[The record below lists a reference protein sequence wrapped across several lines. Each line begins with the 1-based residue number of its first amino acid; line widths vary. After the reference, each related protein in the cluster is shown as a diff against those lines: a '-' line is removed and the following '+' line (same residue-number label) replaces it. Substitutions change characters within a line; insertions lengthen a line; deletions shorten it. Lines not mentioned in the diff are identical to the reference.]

1 LVSVVVNELL
11 LPTLT
16 LPKARLDVLS
26 PRTRVAAT
34 PVPLREIVISEVGAL
49 LTSVIEPVTLPAVL
63 GPNTALNVAALPD
76 PMVNGVV
83 IPVVLKPAPETV
95 TEEIV
100 TVAVPPF
107 VRLMDCE
114 LFVPVVT
121 LPNAAVV
128 GVAANCG
135 CVPVPL
141 KGMVSGEF
149 CPLLMIEML
158 PLALPAD
165 VGANWALKVVLSP
178 APSVSGVLNPLM
190 LKPVPDAVPCEIVT
204 LPDPEF
210 VNVIDCAP
218 LLPTATDPKLTLD
231 GLAPSWPSIPV
242 PDNAIVAGEPGAL
255 LTIEIPPV
263 SLPTADGE
271 NFAVND
277 ALLPALIVIG
287 MVAPLML
294 NPVPEGVAWLT
305 VNAAFPGF
313 VSVTVCETVLPT
325 DTLPK
330 LTLAGLIVS

>member
-1 LVSVVVNELL
+1 MVSVVVNELL

-34 PVPLREIVISEVGAL
+34 PVPLREIVIGEVGAL

-83 IPVVLKPAPETV
+83 IPVVLNPAPETV

-121 LPNAAVV
+121 LLNAAVV
-128 GVAANCG
+128 GVAANCA

-141 KGMVSGEF
+141 KGIVSGEF
-149 CPLLMIEML
+149 SPVLTIEML

-165 VGANWALKVVLSP
+165 VGANCALKVVLSP
-178 APSVSGVLNPLM
+178 APNVSGVLNPLM
-190 LKPVPDAVPCEIVT
+190 LRPVPDT
-204 LPDPEF
+204 
-210 VNVIDCAP
+210 
-218 LLPTATDPKLTLD
+218 
-231 GLAPSWPSIPV
+231 
-242 PDNAIVAGEPGAL
+242 VA
-255 LTIEIPPV
+255 
-263 SLPTADGE
+263 
-271 NFAVND
+271 
-277 ALLPALIVIG
+277 
-287 MVAPLML
+287 
-294 NPVPEGVAWLT
+294 
-305 VNAAFPGF
+305 
-313 VSVTVCETVLPT
+313 
-325 DTLPK
+325 
-330 LTLAGLIVS
+330 